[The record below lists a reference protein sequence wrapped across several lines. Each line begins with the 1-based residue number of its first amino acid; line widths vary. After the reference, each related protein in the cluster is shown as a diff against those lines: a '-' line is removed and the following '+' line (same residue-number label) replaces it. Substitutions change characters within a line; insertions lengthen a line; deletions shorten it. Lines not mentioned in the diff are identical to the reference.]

1 VTEGTGPVPHAIRV
15 RDVRPSR
22 GPAWLAGGWGH
33 VRRSPMVWM
42 GLSAGWMLITLALV
56 LVPVIGG
63 VAANLLQP
71 VFFASFAITARK
83 QLAGE
88 APEMGDLF
96 LGFKRPLR
104 PLVNLGALLLVAE
117 IAIFLLMSMLG
128 LPGAGEG
135 EEIATITDYVQLLK
149 GKEWILL
156 VGLALTAAVKG
167 ALWFAPAILAFH
179 EISTA
184 HAVRWSVFAALSNLG
199 AMLAYGVALTVV
211 FVAGAL
217 PWGLGL
223 LVAIPV
229 MVASTYTGYADVFEE
244 AGEAAAQTLP

>member
-1 VTEGTGPVPHAIRV
+1 MHSALRV
-15 RDVRPSR
+15 RDVRSSR

-33 VRRSPMVWM
+33 VRRAPVVWM

-56 LVPVIGG
+56 LVPLVGG

-71 VFFASFAITARK
+71 VFFASFALIARK

-96 LGFKRPLR
+96 LGFRRPLR
-104 PLVNLGALLLVAE
+104 PLVNLGAILLVAE
-117 IAIFLLMSMLG
+117 IGIFFLMSLLG
-128 LPGAGEG
+128 LPGVGEG
-135 EEIATITDYVQLLK
+135 EEVATIADYVKLLQ

-156 VGLALTAAVKG
+156 VGLALTAVVKG
-167 ALWFAPAILAFH
+167 ALWFAPALLAFH
-179 EISTA
+179 ELSTA

-199 AMLAYGVALTVV
+199 PMLAYGVALTVV

-223 LVAIPV
+223 VVAIPV
-229 MVASTYTGYADVFEE
+229 MVASTYTGFAEVFDEA
-244 AGEAAAQTLP
+244 AGEPAGDATPE

>member
-1 VTEGTGPVPHAIRV
+1 MESPIRV

-33 VRRSPMVWM
+33 FRRAPMVWM

-56 LVPVIGG
+56 LVPLVGG
-63 VAANLLQP
+63 VVANLLQP
-71 VFFASFAITARK
+71 VFFASFAMAARA
-83 QLAGE
+83 QLDGK

-96 LGFKRPLR
+96 AGFRRPLR
-104 PLVNLGALLLVAE
+104 PLVNLGAILLVAE
-117 IAIFLLMSMLG
+117 IGIFFLMSLMG
-128 LPGAGEG
+128 LPGVGDG
-135 EEIATITDYVQLLK
+135 EEIVTLVDYAKALQ
-149 GKEWILL
+149 GKEWIL
-156 VGLALTAAVKG
+156 VAGVVLTAIVKG
-167 ALWFAPAILAFH
+167 ALWFAPALLAFH
-179 EISTA
+179 ELSTA
-184 HAVRWSVFAALSNLG
+184 HAIRWSLYAALSNVG
-199 AMLAYGVALTVV
+199 AMLAYGIALTVV

-244 AGEAAAQTLP
+244 TAPAEEDATPA

>member
-1 VTEGTGPVPHAIRV
+1 MDSPIRV
-15 RDVRPSR
+15 RDVRSSR
-22 GPAWLAGGWGH
+22 GPAWLAGGWKHFRGA
-33 VRRSPMVWM
+33 PMVWM

-71 VFFASFAITARK
+71 VFFASFAMTARK

-96 LGFKRPLR
+96 LGFRRPLR
-104 PLVNLGALLLVAE
+104 PLINLGALLLAVE
-117 IAIFLLMSMLG
+117 IAIFYLMAALG
-128 LPGAGEG
+128 LPGMGAGDEAQ
-135 EEIATITDYVQLLK
+135 EIETIADYVRLLQ
-149 GKEWILL
+149 GLEWILV
-156 VGLALTAAVKG
+156 VGLVLTALVKG
-167 ALWFAPAILAFH
+167 ALWFAPALLAFH
-179 EISTA
+179 ELSTA
-184 HAVRWSVFAALSNLG
+184 HAIRWSLFAALSNVG
-199 AMLAYGVALTVV
+199 AMLAYGIALTVV

-223 LVAIPV
+223 LVVIPV

-244 AGEAAAQTLP
+244 PAAP

>member
-1 VTEGTGPVPHAIRV
+1 
-15 RDVRPSR
+15 
-22 GPAWLAGGWGH
+22 
-33 VRRSPMVWM
+33 MVWM

-71 VFFASFAITARK
+71 VFFASFALTARK

-96 LGFKRPLR
+96 LGFRRPLR
-104 PLVNLGALLLVAE
+104 PLINLGALLLAVE
-117 IAIFLLMSMLG
+117 IAIFYLMAALG
-128 LPGAGEG
+128 LPGMGAGDEAQ
-135 EEIATITDYVQLLK
+135 EIETIADYVRLLQ
-149 GKEWILL
+149 GLEWILV
-156 VGLALTAAVKG
+156 VGLVLTALVKG
-167 ALWFAPAILAFH
+167 ALWFAPALLAFH
-179 EISTA
+179 ELSTA
-184 HAVRWSVFAALSNLG
+184 HAIRWSLFAALSNVG
-199 AMLAYGVALTVV
+199 AMLAYGIALTVV

-223 LVAIPV
+223 LVVIPV

-244 AGEAAAQTLP
+244 TAAP

>member
-1 VTEGTGPVPHAIRV
+1 MA
-15 RDVRPSR
+15 
-22 GPAWLAGGWGH
+22 
-33 VRRSPMVWM
+33 WM

-56 LVPVIGG
+56 LVPVVGG

-71 VFFASFAITARK
+71 VFFASFAIAARK

-104 PLVNLGALLLVAE
+104 PLVNLGAILLLAE
-117 IAIFLLMSMLG
+117 IGIFFLMSLLG
-128 LPGAGEG
+128 LPGVGDSD
-135 EEIATITDYVQLLK
+135 EIVTVTDYVKALD

-156 VGLALTAAVKG
+156 VGLALTAVVKG
-167 ALWFAPAILAFH
+167 ALWFAPALLAFH
-179 EISTA
+179 ELSTA
-184 HAVRWSVFAALSNLG
+184 HAIRWSLFAALSNVG
-199 AMLAYGVALTVV
+199 AMLAYGIALTVV

-223 LVAIPV
+223 LVVIPM

-244 AGEAAAQTLP
+244 PAPPGGEATPA